1 MKRLVSVGLVLLG
14 LLKVTQGFS
23 QGMSEEMIYQD
34 SIHTLSPIFQS
45 QRNIF
50 SVKGLVSHSLFV
62 PLALTGYGFV
72 GLESDGLKSLNFEFR
87 EEVQEHY
94 PNFKTGIDNYLQFS
108 PAVATFALKIAGK
121 ESEHGFGSS
130 IRLYVTSGLLMA
142 GTVYALK
149 SLTHIQRPDG
159 STYNSFPSGHTATA
173 FVAAE
178 FMHQEFKNT
187 APLLSYSGYVAAS
200 ATGALRMLN
209 NRHYFTD
216 VLTGAGIGI
225 LTTKAGYWLNH
236 KLFDKN
242 RSTH

>member
-1 MKRLVSVGLVLLG
+1 MKRIVSVGLFLLG
-14 LLKVTQGFS
+14 LLQINLGFS
-23 QGMSEEMIYQD
+23 QVVPEEVHQD
-34 SIHTLSPIFQS
+34 SVHALALVYQSPI
-45 QRNIF
+45 RAF
-50 SVKGLVSHSLFV
+50 SVKGVLSNPLFV
-62 PLALTGYGFV
+62 PIALTGYGFV
-72 GLESDGLKSLNFEFR
+72 GLGNDGLKSLNYEFR

-94 PNFKTGIDNYLQFS
+94 PNFKTGIDDYLQFT
-108 PAVATFALKIAGK
+108 PALATFALKIAGK
-121 ESEHGFGSS
+121 ESEHAFGSS
-130 IRLYVTSGLLMA
+130 IRLYISSGLLMA

-149 SLTHIQRPDG
+149 SITHIQRPDG
-159 STYNSFPSGHTATA
+159 TTYDSFPSGHTATA

-225 LTTKAGYWLNH
+225 LTTKASYWINRQ
-236 KLFDKN
+236 LFDKKKEM
-242 RSTH
+242 H

>member
-1 MKRLVSVGLVLLG
+1 MKRIVSVGLFLLG
-14 LLKVTQGFS
+14 LLQINLGFS
-23 QGMSEEMIYQD
+23 QVVPEEVHKDSVHALALVYQ
-34 SIHTLSPIFQS
+34 SPI
-45 QRNIF
+45 RAF
-50 SVKGLVSHSLFV
+50 SVKGVLSNPLFV
-62 PLALTGYGFV
+62 PIALTGYGFV
-72 GLESDGLKSLNFEFR
+72 GLGNDGLKSLNYEFR

-94 PNFKTGIDNYLQFS
+94 PNFKTGIDDYLQFT
-108 PAVATFALKIAGK
+108 PALATFALKIAGK
-121 ESEHGFGSS
+121 ESEHAFGSS
-130 IRLYVTSGLLMA
+130 IRLYISSGLLMA

-149 SLTHIQRPDG
+149 SITHIQRPDG
-159 STYNSFPSGHTATA
+159 TTYDSFPSGHTATA

-225 LTTKAGYWLNH
+225 LTTKASYWINRQ
-236 KLFDKN
+236 LFDKKKEM
-242 RSTH
+242 H

>member
-1 MKRLVSVGLVLLG
+1 MKRVISVGLFLLG
-14 LLKVTQGFS
+14 SLQINLGFS
-23 QGMSEEMIYQD
+23 QVVSEGVHQD
-34 SIHTLSPIFQS
+34 SIHTLASADQSPL
-45 QRNIF
+45 RAF
-50 SVKGLVSHSLFV
+50 SVKGVLLHPLFV

-72 GLESDGLKSLNFEFR
+72 GLENDGLKALNYEFR

-94 PNFKTGIDNYLQFS
+94 PHFKTSVDDYLQFS
-108 PAVATFALKIAGK
+108 PAVAAFALKIAGK
-121 ESEHGFGSS
+121 ESEHAFGSS

-159 STYNSFPSGHTATA
+159 STYDSFPSGHTATA

-209 NRHYFTD
+209 NRHYLTD

-225 LTTKAGYWLNH
+225 LTTKASYWLNH
-236 KLFDKN
+236 QLFDKKKD
-242 RSTH
+242 TY